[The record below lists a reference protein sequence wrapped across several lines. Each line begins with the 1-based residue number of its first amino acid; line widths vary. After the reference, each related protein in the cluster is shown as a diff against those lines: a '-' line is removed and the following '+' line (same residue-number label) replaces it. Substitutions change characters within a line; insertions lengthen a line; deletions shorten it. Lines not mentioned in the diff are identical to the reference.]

1 MTDMFFEKTSSHSL
15 TKERSSINI
24 RWRRWVLPAGVFLIA
39 LLPRLI
45 SLNVF
50 LTADEDDQIMFAHL
64 FLKYVLQG
72 DFDRIFFLGYPGIP
86 TLILGAGGVAI
97 RYLFHYTNVLPLSWV
112 NADLMTTLNQITAN
126 WRTFTFDT
134 PLDFSWWARAP
145 MALAAALRIL
155 GIFLLARRLLDERL
169 ALLITLIIA
178 FDPFILAHT
187 RVIHVDAPSSY
198 FMFLAFLAFIIYLN
212 EGGWKWLVSL
222 GFFAALAI
230 LSKTSAAILGP
241 ILLVSGIIYALFPPS
256 GQSRSARWKR
266 LGVAVV
272 VGLVLLAVTL
282 STFWPIVQ
290 QLVDNIES
298 VNRSPHRTAGTFWTE
313 WQSDLNPLYY
323 LWVFPFHLTPLVT
336 IGILLGLVMIVVGII
351 SYLRRREDQPS
362 RMLPLALGLLVY
374 IVVYIAIA
382 SVISRRGDRY
392 ILPVYFSSGMLAA
405 LALWWV
411 ASYVPGFF
419 RRVKITSMQILG
431 VAVALQML
439 FVLLYHPYYLSYF
452 NPLMGGYR
460 TAPYWINVGWGEGL
474 DRAANYLNN
483 MTGAEKPPV
492 ASWYSNQFAPYYHG
506 PTADLSS
513 ESAALT
519 GEYTVFYINQV
530 QRGFPSSEILTYF
543 QQRTPLEIIEIS
555 GVSYAWIYEGPVV
568 SQSPPENYKIPVEVL
583 LGGGAHLIGLDV
595 PQITMTVDAYAFTP
609 TEKDW
614 ANTHP
619 YSDAEGIPVTLFWE
633 TVGKIKGEQNV
644 YIRLVDNEGNV
655 WGQVDRMILAGLW
668 RPDRWYT
675 GYFLRDEY
683 KLPVDPAAPPGTYH
697 FEIGMYDFVSG
708 ESFGVAKNIGEVIL
722 TPPRR
727 LALPDEIEAET
738 QLSSPVDDKLAL
750 VGHDFTDVE
759 FPPGS
764 EIVGK
769 LFWQATGSLDREYLV
784 EFSLLDAAQEQEYI
798 ITEQTLSPS
807 YPPSQWRRSEV
818 VGAAYRFRI
827 PAVAPPG
834 EYPLALNLVDAQ
846 TGQRVGQS
854 AILANVTVEALDRNF
869 ELPENV
875 APISAT
881 INDEI
886 ELVGYKL
893 VEQNVPSGDK
903 FGLTL
908 YWRSLNF
915 AESNYTVFVH
925 AIGPD
930 QVMRGQWD
938 SVPVQG
944 TSPTGGWI
952 PGEIIEDHYE
962 IPMAEDAPPWKYDI
976 FVGMYDPVTGER
988 LYLNSHN
995 APISDNRVWL
1005 TRMQVSEK

>member
-1 MTDMFFEKTSSHSL
+1 MTDIFFEKTS
-15 TKERSSINI
+15 TQGVQKEKLRINL
-24 RWRRWVLPAGVFLIA
+24 RWQRWVLPVGVFFMA
-39 LLPRLI
+39 LLPRII

-86 TLILGAGGVAI
+86 TLMLGAGGVAA
-97 RYLFHYTNVLPLSWV
+97 RYLFHYTNILPLSWV
-112 NADLMTTLNQITAN
+112 NADFMTTLDQITAN
-126 WRTFTFDT
+126 WRTFTFDN
-134 PLDFSWWARAP
+134 PLDFLGWVRVP
-145 MALAAALRIL
+145 LAIVAALSIL

-187 RVIHVDAPSSY
+187 RVIHVDAPASY
-198 FMFLAFLAFIIYLN
+198 FMFLSFLAFILYLN
-212 EGGWKWLVSL
+212 EGGWKGLVL
-222 GFFAALAI
+222 AGLFAALAI

-241 ILLVSGIIYALFPPS
+241 ILLISGVIYALFPPP
-256 GQSRSARWKR
+256 GQPRAVRWKR
-266 LGVAVV
+266 LGVAIV
-272 VGLVLLAVTL
+272 VGLALLAMTL
-282 STFWPIVQ
+282 YAFWPVVQ
-290 QLVDNIES
+290 QLVANLES

-313 WQSDLNPLYY
+313 WQSDLNPFYY

-336 IGILLGLVMIVVGII
+336 IALLIGLVMIVVGII
-351 SYLRRREDQPS
+351 AYLRGRENQPS

-382 SVISRRGDRY
+382 SLVSRRGDRY

-411 ASYVPGFF
+411 ASYVPGLF
-419 RRVKITSMQILG
+419 RKVNITSMQILG
-431 VAVALQML
+431 VAVAWQML

-452 NPLMGGYR
+452 NPLLGGYR

-474 DRAANYLNN
+474 DRAAGYLNHI
-483 MTGAEKPPV
+483 TGSEKPPV
-492 ASWYSNQFAPYYHG
+492 ASWYSKQFAPFYRG

-519 GEYTVFYINQV
+519 GDYTVFYINQV

-543 QQRTPLEIIEIS
+543 QQRDPLGIIKI
-555 GVSYAWIYEGPVV
+555 GGIPYVWIYEGPVV
-568 SQSPPENYKIPVEVL
+568 SQSPPENYDFPAGVL
-583 LGGGAHLIGLDV
+583 LGGGARLIGLDI
-595 PQITMTVDAYAFTP
+595 PQTTLPVDAYAFTP
-609 TEKDW
+609 KEKAW
-614 ANTHP
+614 ASTHP
-619 YSDAEGIPVTLFWE
+619 YSGVEGIPITLYWE
-633 TVGKIKGEQNV
+633 TVGRITGEHNV
-644 YIRLVDNEGNV
+644 YLRLVDEQGNI

-675 GYFLRDEY
+675 GYYLRDEY
-683 KLPVDPAAPPGTYH
+683 KLPVDPATPPGTYH
-697 FEIGMYDFVSG
+697 FEVGMYDFVSG
-708 ESFGVAKNIGEVIL
+708 ESFGVAKNIGQVTL
-722 TPPRR
+722 TPAQR
-727 LALPDEIEAET
+727 LVLPDELNADT
-738 QLSSPVDDKLAL
+738 QLMTPIDDNLTL
-750 VGHDFTDVE
+750 VGHNYSDVE

-764 EIVGK
+764 EVVGK
-769 LFWQATGSLDREYLV
+769 VFWQAAKKLDGDYQV
-784 EFSLLDAAQEQEYI
+784 EFSLLDKNEQQEYI
-798 ITEQTLSPS
+798 VSNQPLSP
-807 YPPSQWRRSEV
+807 YPTSQWRRSET

-834 EYPLALNLVDAQ
+834 EYPLMLNVVDTQ
-846 TGQRVGQS
+846 TGRRIGQPVS
-854 AILANVTVEALDRNF
+854 LATITVEALDRNF

-875 APISAT
+875 APISAV

-893 VEQNVPSGDK
+893 VESTVSSGDK
-903 FGLTL
+903 FGLVL
-908 YWRSLNF
+908 YWRSLKF

-925 AIGPD
+925 AVGPD

-938 SVPVQG
+938 SVPLQG
-944 TSPTGGWI
+944 NSPTGGWV
-952 PGEIIEDHYE
+952 PGEIIEDYYE

-976 FVGMYDPVTGER
+976 FVGMYDPVSGER
-988 LYLNSHN
+988 LPLSSHN
-995 APISDNRVWL
+995 APVSDNRVWL
-1005 TRMQVSEK
+1005 TRIQVSAK